1 MSTLRIATVNVNG
14 IRAAV
19 RRGFDGWLARRECD
33 IVALQEVRCPTAL
46 LPYEAFEGYH
56 LSYHEGNLPGRN
68 GVALLTRE
76 APLAVRE
83 GFGYAKD
90 AEGRYLEVDLP
101 GLTVASL
108 YLPKGGVPDGPPRQP
123 GGEVDELTR
132 YKRKMR
138 FLRSFR
144 PYLTRARRAAQAEG
158 REFLVMGDFNIAHTR
173 HDLRNWRTNQRSE
186 GFLPEEREWFG
197 SILGPRT
204 LVDVVRRLHPETDGP
219 YSWWS
224 WRGQSFANDTGWRID
239 YHLAT
244 PGLATRAITGGTD
257 RDADYESRLS
267 DHAPVVVDYAK

>member
-1 MSTLRIATVNVNG
+1 M
-14 IRAAV
+14 
-19 RRGFDGWLARRECD
+19 
-33 IVALQEVRCPTAL
+33 
-46 LPYEAFEGYH
+46 
-56 LSYHEGNLPGRN
+56 
-68 GVALLTRE
+68 
-76 APLAVRE
+76 
-83 GFGYAKD
+83 
-90 AEGRYLEVDLP
+90 DLP

-108 YLPKGGVPDGPPRQP
+108 YLPKGGVPDGRPRQP

-132 YKRKMR
+132 YKRKMH

-144 PYLTRARRAAQAEG
+144 PYLTRARRSAQAEG

-173 HDLRNWRTNQRSE
+173 NDLRNWRTNQRSE

-244 PGLATRAITGGTD
+244 PGLAARAVTGGTD
-257 RDADYESRLS
+257 RDADYDSRLS
-267 DHAPVVVDYAK
+267 DHAPVVVDYAG